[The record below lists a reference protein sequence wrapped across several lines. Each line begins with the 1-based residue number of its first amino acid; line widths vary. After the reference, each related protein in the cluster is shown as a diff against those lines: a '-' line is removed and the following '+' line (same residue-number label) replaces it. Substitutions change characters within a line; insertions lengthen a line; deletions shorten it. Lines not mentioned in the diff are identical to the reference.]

1 MKYMPDDF
9 LSQISKHQNL
19 SEAAQKKA
27 GQPAGDDM
35 GDEHKNFLALVIR
48 MIDQKEVDVSEPSSF
63 LKKENY
69 DALNDMSKA
78 QVDLGLV
85 NIVDQLRRIE
95 EFYRNKKT
103 PNASPEL
110 QTMIEHLWQM
120 KDRVESK
127 YGDVLKL

>member
-1 MKYMPDDF
+1 
-9 LSQISKHQNL
+9 
-19 SEAAQKKA
+19 
-27 GQPAGDDM
+27 M